1 MKSNLYYKK
10 KSNIKSIPSVKIS
23 SSPIMNQI
31 SGGHLRNL
39 TSPVK
44 VTSKEA
50 SYKCKRDTDRA
61 KTADSVKIVNG
72 QSRTTLPRG

>member
-1 MKSNLYYKK
+1 
-10 KSNIKSIPSVKIS
+10 
-23 SSPIMNQI
+23 MNQI